1 MWPVPHFFLIFA
13 ISPKIQVCKT
23 GLGCN
28 RRFEALFHD
37 IKVENKWIIHKN
49 CKFPAQWPG
58 PCRYCANFFGQKAP
72 SHQKIWIKKIVS
84 NARLF
89 PFLQQNSG
97 DIISRKCFRLFGLNI
112 FAPWYLDDWVKW
124 CEQGSI
130 SDGINGWYFD
140 PKSMPSSYFSSQ
152 MCASALAGGGQAQMS
167 HNWCQIGGYLYDIN
181 YPWQR
186 QRRRGRDYALSP
198 PSYSPAPPTLT
209 PPPLQVVQTP
219 PHDPLLPPS
228 HPPVFLSLH
237 PLRKLYDYYD
247 WIILYPGDMLFCL
260 WQPIWRNR
268 WPPRN
273 FYLFL
278 HVFSSNLNDLSQ
290 TDLPW

>member
-1 MWPVPHFFLIFA
+1 MVR
-13 ISPKIQVCKT
+13 T
-23 GLGCN
+23 GV
-28 RRFEALFHD
+28 H
-37 IKVENKWIIHKN
+37 
-49 CKFPAQWPG
+49 QWW
-58 PCRYCANFFGQKAP
+58 
-72 SHQKIWIKKIVS
+72 HQWRS
-84 NARLF
+84 
-89 PFLQQNSG
+89 
-97 DIISRKCFRLFGLNI
+97 
-112 FAPWYLDDWVKW
+112 
-124 CEQGSI
+124 
-130 SDGINGWYFD
+130 WYFD

>member
-1 MWPVPHFFLIFA
+1 MWPIPHFFLIFA

-49 CKFPAQWPG
+49 CKFPAQWLG

-97 DIISRKCFRLFGLNI
+97 DIISRKCFRLFGFNI

-130 SDGINGWYFD
+130 SDGINGAPDILILNQCQAHIF
-140 PKSMPSSYFSSQ
+140 PHK
-152 MCASALAGGGQAQMS
+152 CAHRPLPGRDRHKCPIIDVRSEDICTTSIIHGSGSGDGGG
-167 HNWCQIGGYLYDIN
+167 I
-181 YPWQR
+181 
-186 QRRRGRDYALSP
+186 
-198 PSYSPAPPTLT
+198 
-209 PPPLQVVQTP
+209 
-219 PHDPLLPPS
+219 
-228 HPPVFLSLH
+228 
-237 PLRKLYDYYD
+237 
-247 WIILYPGDMLFCL
+247 ML
-260 WQPIWRNR
+260 
-268 WPPRN
+268 
-273 FYLFL
+273 
-278 HVFSSNLNDLSQ
+278 
-290 TDLPW
+290 

>member
-49 CKFPAQWPG
+49 CKFPAQWLG

-97 DIISRKCFRLFGLNI
+97 DIISRKCFD
-112 FAPWYLDDWVKW
+112 YLV
-124 CEQGSI
+124 ST
-130 SDGINGWYFD
+130 F
-140 PKSMPSSYFSSQ
+140 
-152 MCASALAGGGQAQMS
+152 
-167 HNWCQIGGYLYDIN
+167 
-181 YPWQR
+181 
-186 QRRRGRDYALSP
+186 
-198 PSYSPAPPTLT
+198 
-209 PPPLQVVQTP
+209 
-219 PHDPLLPPS
+219 LLPGISMIGWNGANRGPS
-228 HPPVFLSLH
+228 VMASMAAPDILILNQCQAHIFPH
-237 PLRKLYDYYD
+237 KCAHRPL
-247 WIILYPGDMLFCL
+247 PGTGTNV
-260 WQPIWRNR
+260 P
-268 WPPRN
+268 
-273 FYLFL
+273 
-278 HVFSSNLNDLSQ
+278 
-290 TDLPW
+290 